1 MGMLTSNKELNEK
14 YLFHALTSDI
24 YKSYIDKLS
33 DGVNINNLKFDDLG
47 DFQIPLPPLPVQEE
61 IVAKLDAALASID
74 EAKTKTEQALDA
86 TRELW
91 ESTLEEAFRG
101 GDGWHNKKLEDV
113 CDRIMDGTHFSPKNS
128 TTGERLYVSAKN
140 IKLH

>member
-1 MGMLTSNKELNEK
+1 MDEWIIYFLNITNLLE
-14 YLFHALTSDI
+14 HVTGVTVP
-24 YKSYIDKLS
+24 KL
-33 DGVNINNLKFDDLG
+33 NQAKLREIE
-47 DFQIPLPPLPVQEE
+47 IPLPPLFVQEE

-101 GDGWHNKKLEDV
+101 GDGWEEK
-113 CDRIMDGTHFSPKNS
+113 
-128 TTGERLYVSAKN
+128 RLQDICEK
-140 IKLH
+140 ITD

>member
-1 MGMLTSNKELNEK
+1 MRNLNIS
-14 YLFHALTSDI
+14 LV
-24 YKSYIDKLS
+24 KSVKIL
-33 DGVNINNLKFDDLG
+33 
-47 DFQIPLPPLPVQEE
+47 LPPLPVQKE
-61 IVAKLDAALASID
+61 IVAKLDASLASID
-74 EAKTKTEQALDA
+74 EAKTKTEQALAA

-91 ESTLEEAFRG
+91 ESTLEQAFHS
-101 GDGWHNKKLEDV
+101 GDGWQNKKLEDV